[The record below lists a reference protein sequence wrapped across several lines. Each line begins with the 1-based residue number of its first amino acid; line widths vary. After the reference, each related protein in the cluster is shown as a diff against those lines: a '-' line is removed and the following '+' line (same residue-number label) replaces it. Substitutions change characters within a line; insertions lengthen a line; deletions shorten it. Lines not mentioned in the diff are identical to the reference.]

1 MTNWTSL
8 CFIIYLKTDR
18 IKPTTNSHEWLGFSS
33 TTITGYYFQAIIF
46 NLLKLACHSLR
57 KKNVEN
63 SVQKFSDSF
72 FHFSGHRSLAPAL
85 TRWQDL
91 KTALGIERDECK
103 HRAKLG
109 CQRVTQKEGPEKKRV
124 SLWLQCSVLLNLLT
138 PRFKTQFNNGADLLF
153 FTSGEESGLQCYS
166 SGCCCSEKQGNLTV
180 R

>member
-1 MTNWTSL
+1 MIGIFFNHNHRL
-8 CFIIYLKTDR
+8 L
-18 IKPTTNSHEWLGFSS
+18 FSS
-33 TTITGYYFQAIIF
+33 YYFQF
-46 NLLKLACHSLR
+46 TETCMSHSLR

-153 FTSGEESGLQCYS
+153 FTFSGEESGLQCYS